1 MEPDLHQ
8 AATEL
13 RQGTHE
19 SLVLSEFRT
28 FLINST
34 NLDEN
39 AFFTKIDEFLRFYPW
54 VFQKFRHIYFDAFK
68 LVPEHLKTVF
78 NRVVYKAVHHK
89 PLNFDIDQ
97 SAEELDEEYILSEEA
112 RNEGFDLNAYELAPR
127 YKFLPPV
134 ELKSSTTC
142 RVL

>member
-19 SLVLSEFRT
+19 SLVLSQFRT

-89 PLNFDIDQ
+89 PPTFDIDQ
-97 SAEELDEEYILSEEA
+97 SAEELDEGKAEEVLDEDIA
-112 RNEGFDLNAYELAPR
+112 QMKCQNAHFGDPSGRCVKGVWA
-127 YKFLPPV
+127 
-134 ELKSSTTC
+134 TN
-142 RVL
+142 